1 MDRNDFSHLE
11 DQIRAT
17 VENAARYVEFAKAKV
32 NNTADNTVNEIIS
45 KLKNT
50 SDYFERK
57 VQDNIPKYN
66 CNKNRNDAIRVKDNV
81 TNMYI
86 AKKPAGRILGIVLN
100 VIGTIGTIG
109 FAIPLVIC
117 SIIKISSEYALVG
130 MNIAIYILAL
140 FFILSIYLSYKGA
153 SLRNRVKRFRKY
165 VRCLSGRNYCR
176 IDELASSVAKNNN
189 FVIKDLRKM
198 IRLDMFREGHIDDEK
213 SYFMLSNKVYEEYLN
228 SKESY
233 KRRKAEEENRDKNV
247 GKKDDIEKSEIEL
260 ISEMR
265 GKYISEIKYA
275 NDVIEEKEI
284 SMKLDR
290 LEKIVDE
297 IFKQVEK
304 NPEKLSEVRK
314 FTNHYLPMTLKLVN
328 SYKELNNQYIEGDN
342 VKKAK
347 IEIEKSIDLINGAF
361 ANLLDD
367 LFEDVVLDISSDI
380 EVLKTLFNQEGLTED
395 DFIKDD
401 NDNNGGM

>member
-66 CNKNRNDAIRVKDNV
+66 YNKNRNDAIRVKDNV
-81 TNMYI
+81 ANMYI
-86 AKKPAGRILGIVLN
+86 AKKPAGRVLGIVLN
-100 VIGTIGTIG
+100 VIGTIGSIG

-117 SIIKISSEYALVG
+117 SIIKISSEYASIG
-130 MNIAIYILAL
+130 MDIAIWILAF

-176 IDELASSVAKNNN
+176 IDELASSVAKSNKY
-189 FVIKDLRKM
+189 VIKDLRKM
-198 IRLDMFREGHIDDEK
+198 TRLDMFREGHMDDDK
-213 SYFMLSNKVYEEYLN
+213 TYFMLSNEVYEEYLK
-228 SKESY
+228 SKEAY
-233 KRRKAEEENRDKNV
+233 NMRKAEEKKKDKNDNDI
-247 GKKDDIEKSEIEL
+247 KDGNKSEIEL

-265 GKYISEIKYA
+265 EKYISEIRYA

-328 SYKELNNQYIEGDN
+328 SYKDLNNQAIEGDN
-342 VKKAK
+342 IKKAK
-347 IEIEKSIDLINGAF
+347 VEIEKSIDLINGAF

-380 EVLKTLFNQEGLTED
+380 SVLKTLFTQEGLTDD

-401 NDNNGGM
+401 NNNDGGI